1 MMTALELPHVNVL
14 SKYDMHGTNDMHAPW
29 YTWSTS
35 SQRNQRLRLR
45 FRLRLWPSRRSLNEM
60 DPYST
65 LDCVRCDLLPS
76 RRSLN
81 EFLEADATALASMLH
96 RGTSPSFYRLNSS
109 ICELIDDWNMVQFLP
124 LDPRDPDT
132 IDIILAQVD
141 NAIQYHDDVEPKI
154 EDDKEEEKDD
164 EECDPW

>member
-1 MMTALELPHVNVL
+1 
-14 SKYDMHGTNDMHAPW
+14 
-29 YTWSTS
+29 
-35 SQRNQRLRLR
+35 
-45 FRLRLWPSRRSLNEM
+45 
-60 DPYST
+60 
-65 LDCVRCDLLPS
+65 
-76 RRSLN
+76 
-81 EFLEADATALASMLH
+81 MLH

-154 EDDKEEEKDD
+154 EDDKEEDKDD